1 MVLGT
6 RICRFESYPSL
17 QYARVAQLEEARKIV
32 ILIRL
37 VYVEVKTQWSA
48 AAREFK
54 SHLRQLKSG

>member
-1 MVLGT
+1 M
-6 RICRFESYPSL
+6 CRFESYPSL